1 MIHPNEINPLLMLDP
16 GLNAIIAKSNTHI
29 ETTKK
34 IMGHRLDFGGT
45 ALYQTIL
52 AKMLEQTTVVTME
65 KKKPV
70 YPERKY
76 LGNIVMNYLP
86 DNHAWKITIT
96 NGGSTRKNAKL
107 PIKIKEI
114 FYLRRLNGNYFVD
127 RDFSLN
133 NQEVRRTQ

>member
-1 MIHPNEINPLLMLDP
+1 MIHPNEINPFLMLDP

-34 IMGHRLDFGGT
+34 IMGHRLAFGAT
-45 ALYQTIL
+45 ALYQNIL
-52 AKMLEQTTVVTME
+52 AKMLEETTVVTMK

-76 LGNIVMNYLP
+76 LGNVIMNYLP
-86 DNHAWKITIT
+86 HNHAWQITIT

-107 PIKIKEI
+107 PLKIKET

-127 RDFSLN
+127 RDFTINSK
-133 NQEVRRTQ
+133 ETRRLD